1 MKTKTQILND
11 LVEQTLRLINKYNSL
26 EKKLYNFGIDELLT
40 PAEIHTIDC
49 IGRNSG
55 INVTNLAEKLGITK
69 GAVSQMVNKLKKK
82 DLVTKLKDSDNDKE
96 VILLLSKKGK
106 IAFDGHIKFHADI
119 YRDFMPLVENTSIE
133 RIKSFK
139 EIINK
144 IEFHLDRYK
153 K

>member
-1 MKTKTQILND
+1 MKTKAKILND
-11 LVEQTLRLINKYNSL
+11 VIEQTMRLINKYISL
-26 EKKLYNFGIDELLT
+26 EKELYNFGIDELLT

-55 INVTNLAEKLGITK
+55 INVTNLAEKLGVTK
-69 GAVSQMVNKLKKK
+69 GAVSQMVNKLKKR
-82 DLVTKLKDSDNDKE
+82 DLVTKLKDSENDRD

-106 IAFDGHIKFHADI
+106 MAFGGHIKFHMDMYNDI
-119 YRDFMPLVENTSIE
+119 MRLIENISTNEINSFM
-133 RIKSFK
+133 

-144 IEFHLDRYK
+144 IEFYLDRYK

>member
-1 MKTKTQILND
+1 MKTKAKILND
-11 LVEQTLRLINKYNSL
+11 VIEQTMRLINKYISL
-26 EKKLYNFGIDELLT
+26 EKELYNFGIDELLT

-55 INVTNLAEKLGITK
+55 INVTNLAEKLGVTK

-82 DLVTKLKDSDNDKE
+82 DLVTKLKDSENDRD

-106 IAFDGHIKFHADI
+106 MAFGGHIKFHMDMYNDI
-119 YRDFMPLVENTSIE
+119 MRLIENISTNEINSFM
-133 RIKSFK
+133 

-144 IEFHLDRYK
+144 IEFYLDRYK

>member
-1 MKTKTQILND
+1 MKTKNQILND
-11 LVEQTLRLINKYNSL
+11 MIEQTLRLINKYNSL

-55 INVTNLAEKLGITK
+55 INVTNLAEKLGVTK
-69 GAVSQMVNKLKKK
+69 GAVSQMVNKLKKR
-82 DLVTKLKDSDNDKE
+82 DLVTKLKDSENDKD

-106 IAFDGHIKFHADI
+106 ITFDGHIKFHMDMYNDI
-119 YRDFMPLVENTSIE
+119 KRLIENISINEINSFM
-133 RIKSFK
+133 

-144 IEFHLDRYK
+144 VEFYLDGYK

>member
-1 MKTKTQILND
+1 MKTKPNILND
-11 LVEQTLRLINKYNSL
+11 MIEQTLRLINKYNSL

-49 IGRNSG
+49 IGKNSG
-55 INVTNLAEKLGITK
+55 INVTLLAEKLGITK
-69 GAVSQMVNKLKKK
+69 GAVSQMINKLKKK
-82 DLVTKLKDSDNDKE
+82 NLVVKLKDSENDKE

-106 IAFDGHIKFHADI
+106 TAFNGHVKFHEDI
-119 YRDFMPLVENTSIE
+119 YKDLIPLLENTSMEGIN
-133 RIKSFK
+133 SFK

-144 IEFHLDRYK
+144 IEFYLDRYK

>member
-1 MKTKTQILND
+1 MKTKAKILND
-11 LVEQTLRLINKYNSL
+11 VIEQTMRLINRYNSL
-26 EKKLYNFGIDELLT
+26 EKELYNFGIDELLT

-55 INVTNLAEKLGITK
+55 INVTNLAEKLGVTK

-82 DLVTKLKDSDNDKE
+82 DLVTKLKDSENDRD

-106 IAFDGHIKFHADI
+106 TAFDGHIKFHMDMYNDI
-119 YRDFMPLVENTSIE
+119 MRLIENISINEINSFM
-133 RIKSFK
+133 

-144 IEFHLDRYK
+144 VEFYLDKYK

>member
-1 MKTKTQILND
+1 MKTKAKILND
-11 LVEQTLRLINKYNSL
+11 VIEQIMRLINRYISL
-26 EKKLYNFGIDELLT
+26 EKELYNFGIDELLT

-55 INVTNLAEKLGITK
+55 INVTNLAEKLGVTK
-69 GAVSQMVNKLKKK
+69 GAVSQMVSKLKKR
-82 DLVTKLKDSDNDKE
+82 DLVTKLKDSENDRD

-106 IAFDGHIKFHADI
+106 IAFDGHIKFHMDMYNDI
-119 YRDFMPLVENTSIE
+119 IRLIENISINEINSFM
-133 RIKSFK
+133 

-144 IEFHLDRYK
+144 VEFYLDRYK

>member
-1 MKTKTQILND
+1 MKTKTQILSD
-11 LVEQTLRLINKYNSL
+11 MIEQTLRLINKYNSL

-55 INVTNLAEKLGITK
+55 INVTNMAEKLGITK
-69 GAVSQMVNKLKKK
+69 GAVSQMVNRLKKR
-82 DLVTKLKDSDNDKE
+82 DLVTKLKDSENDKE

-106 IAFDGHIKFHADI
+106 IAFNGHIKFHADI
-119 YRDFMPLVENTSIE
+119 YKDLIPLLENTSMEGIN
-133 RIKSFK
+133 SFK

-144 IEFHLDRYK
+144 IEFYLDRYK